1 MRPIVFALVMALAA
15 GNVLAQHRD
24 GGGRSKG
31 PPPKGAPPPAS
42 PPAGRIIDQ
51 RIEQRGPPRPER
63 MSPADRERL
72 RRDIEDANR
81 GMPQR
86 R

>member
-24 GGGRSKG
+24 GGGRGKG
-31 PPPKGAPPPAS
+31 PGKAAPPPQ
-42 PPAGRIIDQ
+42 GRIIDQ
-51 RIEQRGPPRPER
+51 RIDQRGPPRPER

>member
-31 PPPKGAPPPAS
+31 PPPKAAPPP
-42 PPAGRIIDQ
+42 PGRMID
-51 RIEQRGPPRPER
+51 QRGPPRPER